1 MGFRTVIITKHCK
14 VSYKAGKIVL
24 QTDNDMQMIP
34 LSDINIL
41 LLGTPQSVITGH
53 AVMKLIENGVKL
65 IFSDQKGIP
74 VGEINGY
81 GGHNQR
87 NNHIKQQFKWPQ
99 YKRYLLWQKIIMNKI
114 LLQKNCL
121 ESFNLNTAGFDQLI
135 LDMEEGDNSNRE
147 AVAARMYFPRLF
159 GQKFNRKD
167 ESDNVNAKLNFGYQV
182 LLSAMAREIHIS
194 GYLTE
199 LGIHHDSLNNEW
211 NLASDLMEP
220 FRPLVDRIVKN
231 NMTGDLDRNIKI
243 QLVDCLNDEILFN
256 GHQSIVT
263 NAMHELVRVATQY
276 LSNSQVEDIELEI
289 NL

>member
-14 VSYKAGKIVL
+14 LSYKAGHIVF
-24 QTDNDMQMIP
+24 QTDNDVQMVP

-41 LLGTPQSVITGH
+41 LLGTPQAVITGH

-87 NNHIKQQFKWPQ
+87 NRHIKQQFEWSED
-99 YKRYLLWQKIIMNKI
+99 KRYVLWQKIITNKI

-121 ESFNLNTAGFDQLI
+121 EDFKLNTNGFDQLI
-135 LDMEEGDNSNRE
+135 LDIEKGDNSNRE

-167 ESDNVNAKLNFGYQV
+167 ESNDINAKLNFGYQI
-182 LLSAMAREIHIS
+182 LLSAMAREIHVS

-220 FRPLVDRIVKN
+220 FRPLVDRIVRN
-231 NMTGDLDRNIKI
+231 NMAGSLDRDIKI

-263 NAMHELVRVATQY
+263 NAMHELVRIATQY
-276 LSNSQVEDIELEI
+276 LCSPQTEELKLEI
-289 NL
+289 SL